1 MRESIQMLQYI
12 ALAITGFVLMGVI
25 VYFAG
30 GYYRDF
36 SKIPAAPIKPGDLDG
51 PRGPRVAPVPRF

>member
-1 MRESIQMLQYI
+1 MRESVQIVQYL
-12 ALAITGFVLMGVI
+12 ALCLAGFVLMVVI

-36 SKIPAAPIKPGDLDG
+36 SKIPPAPIKPGDLDG
-51 PRGPRVAPVPRF
+51 PRGVAVPRF